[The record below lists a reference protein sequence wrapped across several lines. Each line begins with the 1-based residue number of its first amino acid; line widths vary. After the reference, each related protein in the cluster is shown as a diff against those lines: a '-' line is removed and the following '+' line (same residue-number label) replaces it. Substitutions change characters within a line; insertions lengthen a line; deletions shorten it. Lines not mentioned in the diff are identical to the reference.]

1 MKQKLCFLFALL
13 LIAIAGNAK
22 TSKDVN
28 GDGVTNVSDVTA
40 LVNQIIGSGNYS
52 ADVCD
57 VNGDGVVNVS
67 DVTSLINV
75 ILGNEPGELAIC
87 DINADGELNVSDVTA
102 LINSILD

>member
-57 VNGDGVVNVS
+57 VL
-67 DVTSLINV
+67 TLTP
-75 ILGNEPGELAIC
+75 ILRVRCYCFDCKGEKIF
-87 DINADGELNVSDVTA
+87 I
-102 LINSILD
+102 